1 MVLLAHLDGVNLSL
15 DKNWSFTNCDF
26 AVMHCMDLSHGV
38 RARQMRPKPLTNEA
52 EATAKLF
59 EPKWRRLCDL
69 PRGTVSSPIAL
80 ERMPTVCLSKVA
92 GDMLERNELATAC
105 LKNSENPQNTKL
117 QLRCC
122 W

>member
-1 MVLLAHLDGVNLSL
+1 
-15 DKNWSFTNCDF
+15 
-26 AVMHCMDLSHGV
+26 
-38 RARQMRPKPLTNEA
+38 MRPKPLTNEA

-105 LKNSENPQNTKL
+105 LKNSENPKKHKTAIALLLVMMMVMMMMNCVLSIWSLVLTSAVPRN
-117 QLRCC
+117 LRARVARGARRHS
-122 W
+122 